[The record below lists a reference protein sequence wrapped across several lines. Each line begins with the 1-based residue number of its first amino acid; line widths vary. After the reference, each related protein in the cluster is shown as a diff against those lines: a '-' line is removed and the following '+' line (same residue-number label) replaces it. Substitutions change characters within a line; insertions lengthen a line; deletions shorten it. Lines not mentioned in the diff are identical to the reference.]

1 MSTQNAPTTD
11 LSALSGLAPEL
22 AEMLASAACDVVL
35 VLDEAGIVRNIALG
49 GGEPVAATAQGW
61 LGRRWTETVT
71 EDTRGKAE
79 EFLADIA
86 RDGVSRPRQFN
97 HESLAGTPIPISYSA
112 VRLGERGP
120 TLAIGRDLRV
130 VSSMQQRL
138 VQAQADM
145 ERDYWQRR
153 QAETRYRLLFHV
165 AAEPILIVDATSF
178 SIIDANRAA
187 GALLARAAENLR
199 GTSLLDAVETSA
211 RGRTEHVLDT
221 ARGSGRVTEGT
232 TALSL
237 GRGRAALTVTPFQSD
252 TSVVLLVRLRP
263 VEDADANEAP
273 TAHAAF
279 AGLVQRA
286 PDAVVIT
293 RTDGSVLLANGAFQ
307 RLLELGDGG
316 LPAALKL
323 GDCLG
328 NAESPFDSILDTV
341 RSVGFIRLLRTSLR
355 GPGPRAQDVELSAT
369 LILDQDLVGFI
380 IRVPN
385 RRDTG
390 PAVGSADASVH

>member
-1 MSTQNAPTTD
+1 MSTQNGPMTD

-22 AEMLASAACDVVL
+22 AEMLASAACDIVL
-35 VLDEAGIVRNIALG
+35 VLDEAGIVRNVALG

-71 EDTRGKAE
+71 DDTRGKAE

-86 RDGVSRPRQFN
+86 RDGISRPRQFN

-112 VRLGERGP
+112 IRLGERGP
-120 TLAIGRDLRV
+120 TLAIGRDLRA

-165 AAEPILIVDATSF
+165 AAEPVLIVDAASF
-178 SIIDANRAA
+178 SILDANRAA
-187 GALLARAAENLR
+187 GALLARTADSLR
-199 GTSLLDAVETSA
+199 GSSLLEAVEASA
-211 RGRTEHVLDT
+211 RTRTEHVLDT

-232 TALSL
+232 TVLSL
-237 GRGRAALTVTPFQSD
+237 GRGGAALTVTPFQSD
-252 TSVVLLVRLRP
+252 TTVVLLVRLRP
-263 VEDADANEAP
+263 ADDADANEAP
-273 TAHAAF
+273 AAHAAF
-279 AGLVQRA
+279 AGLVQGT

-293 RTDGSVLLANGAFQ
+293 RTDGTVVLANRAFR
-307 RLLELGDGG
+307 RLLDFGEGG
-316 LPAALKL
+316 LPAALQL

-328 NAESPFDSILDTV
+328 DADSPFDTILDTV
-341 RSVGFIRLLRTSLR
+341 RSVGFIRQLRTSLR
-355 GPGPRAQDVELSAT
+355 GPRLRVQDVELSAT

-385 RRDTG
+385 RRDAG
-390 PAVGSADASVH
+390 PAASGAESSVH